1 MLGLSKIL
9 GIPKPFCAKALLSG
23 AMAVRRH
30 TAAVEKQG
38 KALLATL
45 RPDDKVLVL
54 ITRNYGVSDPI
65 LNMGIPEL
73 LLERGYKVITLSHL
87 PGHALDISDE
97 YDNLKI
103 RRAAYPVRSKADCSP
118 PEPLRCL
125 PDEPR
130 LRPGHH
136 ALPPVQAGDGR

>member
-1 MLGLSKIL
+1 MKHEKSRVKHNYGCVYMQTAAVSIAKALDIESKGITLLSPVFDLDFGQEAMATAMLGLGKVL
-9 GIPKPFCAKALLSG
+9 GSPKPFCAKALLSG

-65 LNMGIPEL
+65 LNMAS
-73 LLERGYKVITLSHL
+73 R
-87 PGHALDISDE
+87 
-97 YDNLKI
+97 NCCWN
-103 RRAAYPVRSKADCSP
+103 AAIKSSR
-118 PEPLRCL
+118 
-125 PDEPR
+125 
-130 LRPGHH
+130 
-136 ALPPVQAGDGR
+136 